1 MTVSVL
7 IPSYNHAPFV
17 ERTLCSVFKQTLP
30 PDKLMVIDDGS
41 KDDSVKIIEKVLKDC
56 PFDSELIV
64 RENRGLC
71 ATLNQGLSLSD
82 SKYFTYIGS
91 DDVWLPRFLESRV
104 KMLDSRP
111 NACLT
116 YGHAYLIDEQDQ
128 IIDLTENWSDYSDA
142 NALEM
147 LLYPIIPTSASIVY
161 RSEILKKYQWNKD
174 AKLEDYELYLR
185 LAAKYEFALGE
196 SNLSAWRMHDYN
208 TSSDFPVMFD
218 EWIAAQKSLA
228 AEIGLSD
235 EQLARL
241 HAKLKFRTVKDFIRR
256 GEKGL
261 AWNFFKSNLN
271 GAESNVEIGKTFLRF
286 LVPQS
291 VFSLSRKLKTNKTI
305 AAAGKLEI

>member
-7 IPSYNHAPFV
+7 IPSYNHAPFI
-17 ERTLCSVFKQTLP
+17 ERTLRSVFRQTLP
-30 PDKLMVIDDGS
+30 PDKLMVIDD
-41 KDDSVKIIEKVLKDC
+41 
-56 PFDSELIV
+56 
-64 RENRGLC
+64 GLC

-196 SNLSAWRMHDYN
+196 SNLSAWRMHGYN

-218 EWIAAQKSLA
+218 EWIAAQKNLA

-235 EQLARL
+235 EQLAQL

-291 VFSLSRKLKTNKTI
+291 VFNFSRKLKTNKTI
-305 AAAGKLEI
+305 ATAGKLEI

>member
-1 MTVSVL
+1 MPVSVL
-7 IPSYNHAPFV
+7 IPSYNHALFV
-17 ERTLCSVFKQTLP
+17 ERTLRSVFKQTLP
-30 PDKLMVIDDGS
+30 PDKLIVIDDGS
-41 KDDSVKIIEKVLKDC
+41 KDDSIKIIEKTLKDC

-71 ATLNQGLSLSD
+71 ATLNEGLSLSN

-104 KMLDSRP
+104 KMMESRP

-116 YGHAYLIDEQDQ
+116 YGHAYLIDVHDQ
-128 IIDLTENWSDYSDA
+128 IIDFTENWSDYSDGKV
-142 NALEM
+142 LEM

-161 RSEILKKYQWNKD
+161 RTEILKKYQWNKD
-174 AKLEDYELYLR
+174 SKLEDYELYLR
-185 LAAKYEFALGE
+185 LATKHEFALGE

-228 AEIGLSD
+228 AEIGLSN
-235 EQLARL
+235 EQLAQL

-256 GEKGL
+256 GEKNL
-261 AWNFFKSNLN
+261 AWNFFKMNLV
-271 GAESNVEIGKTFLRF
+271 GAESNFEIGKTFLRF
-286 LVPQS
+286 LVPRS
-291 VFSLSRKLKTNKTI
+291 VFQFIRKLKTNKTI
-305 AAAGKLEI
+305 TAAGKLEI

>member
-17 ERTLCSVFKQTLP
+17 ERTLRSVFKQTLP
-30 PDKLMVIDDGS
+30 PQKLYVIDDGS
-41 KDDSVKIIEKVLKDC
+41 NDDSVKIIEKTLQDC

-71 ATLNQGLSLSD
+71 ATLNEGLSLTG

-104 KMLDSRP
+104 KMLETRP

-116 YGHAYLIDEQDQ
+116 YGHAYLIDEKDQ
-128 IIDLTENWSDYSDA
+128 IIDLTENWSDYSDGK
-142 NALEM
+142 ALEM

-161 RSEILKKYQWNKD
+161 RTETLKKYQWNKN

-208 TSSDFPVMFD
+208 TSADFPLMMN
-218 EWIAAQKSLA
+218 EWIEAQNRVA
-228 AEIGLSD
+228 TEIGLSV
-235 EQLARL
+235 ELLAKFQT
-241 HAKLKFRTVKDFIRR
+241 KLRFRCVKDFIRR
-256 GEKGL
+256 GEKNA
-261 AWNFFKSNLN
+261 AWNFFKNNLS
-271 GAESNVEIGKTFLRF
+271 GAESNFEIAKTFVRF
-286 LVPQS
+286 LVPNKLLQLNS
-291 VFSLSRKLKTNKTI
+291 NLKKSRTI
-305 AAAGKLEI
+305 YEFGKLEI

>member
-17 ERTLCSVFKQTLP
+17 ERTLRSVFKQTLP

-291 VFSLSRKLKTNKTI
+291 VFNFSRKLKTNKTI
-305 AAAGKLEI
+305 ATAGKLEI